1 MKKIIILSAISVLFI
16 LGCKK
21 TKPSSC
27 TTSTASIAGSYKI
40 TAVTYKASSSS
51 PEIDYF
57 NTLFSDVCERDD
69 IYTFQTNGDYQIKD
83 AGIICSPSNDS
94 FGTWSI
100 SGNTMVIDGDPAS
113 INSFD
118 CHTLVIVNADTQVTG
133 DELKIT
139 LTKQ

>member
-1 MKKIIILSAISVLFI
+1 MKKIFILTAISVLFI

-21 TKPSSC
+21 TKPTSC
-27 TTSTASIAGSYKI
+27 TTDTASIAGSYKI

-57 NTLFSDVCERDD
+57 NTLFDVCERDD
-69 IYTFQTNGDYQIKD
+69 IYTFQTNGNYQVKD
-83 AGIICSPSNDS
+83 AGVVCSPNGDS
-94 FGTWSI
+94 FGTWSV
-100 SGNTMVIDGDPAS
+100 SGNTMVIDGDPTS

-118 CHTLVIVNADTQVTG
+118 CHTLVIVNTDTQVSG
-133 DELKIT
+133 DQLKLT